1 MPVRPAGLYS
11 ASMNPPRLL
20 VLSAGMRRI
29 AALPVLLQDFQLEF
43 RKPDA
48 PRPDDIVLAWGQR
61 PSALRAQ
68 QYAVRHGL
76 RVLHIEDGFLRSVG
90 LGHDDPPLS
99 VVVDDL
105 GLYLDADHPSR
116 LEQLIPQPLDDRQVL
131 RARSLVAAWRN
142 GRVSKYNHARDAGP
156 GLPEQYVLV
165 IDQTQGDASIVCG
178 RAGCDSFD
186 RMLAAAMDRHP
197 GETILVKMH
206 PDVVS
211 GRKKGH
217 FEPGRLGAYQ
227 YVKMLDYDVHPAS
240 LLERA
245 LAVYTVT
252 SQVGFEALI
261 WGKPVYLFGMPFY
274 GGWGLTHDDQP
285 PPPRRH
291 KATIEQV
298 VYAALVRYSR
308 YVDPETGNGCDAETV
323 LSWLALQR
331 RMRQR
336 FPEHLA
342 AIGFSAWKK
351 PFVREFFGG
360 SKVRFARRGKGAAAD
375 GTIATWGRKH
385 DLDLGRYAA
394 SAQIIRLEDGFI
406 RSVGLGADLIRPL
419 SWVQDDLGIYYDAT
433 APSRL
438 ENLLAQTQFDAALL
452 ARAAALRQMI
462 LDAGITKYNLAGA
475 SWQRPPGDRRVILV
489 VGQVET
495 DASIQYGAAGIR
507 RNIDLLQAV
516 RRARPDAHVVYK
528 PHPDVQA
535 GLRLSG
541 QQEDAAANWC
551 DEIID
556 DVPFGQLLEQ
566 VDEVHVLTSLGGFE
580 ALMRGIP
587 VVTYGLPFYAGWGLT
602 RDLHL
607 TEAVKAR
614 RPRMLSLDELV
625 AGTLIL
631 YPTYVSR
638 GTHRFTTPE
647 HALQELIVWRKAGPA
662 PRMQFWRRWIA
673 RLTRKP

>member
-1 MPVRPAGLYS
+1 
-11 ASMNPPRLL
+11 
-20 VLSAGMRRI
+20 MRRI

-68 QYAVRHGL
+68 QYAAQHGL
-76 RVLHIEDGFLRSVG
+76 RALHIEDGFLRSVG

-105 GLYLDADHPSR
+105 GLYLDANHPSR

-178 RAGCDSFD
+178 RAGGDSFD

-217 FEPGRLGAYQ
+217 FEPGRLGAYR

-285 PPPRRH
+285 PPSRRH

-360 SKVRFARRGKGAAAD
+360 SKVRFARRGKDAAAD

-385 DLDLGRYAA
+385 DLALGRYAA

-452 ARAAALRQMI
+452 TRAAALRQMI

-614 RPRMLSLDELV
+614 RPRTLSLDELV

-638 GTHRFTTPE
+638 VTHRFTTPE